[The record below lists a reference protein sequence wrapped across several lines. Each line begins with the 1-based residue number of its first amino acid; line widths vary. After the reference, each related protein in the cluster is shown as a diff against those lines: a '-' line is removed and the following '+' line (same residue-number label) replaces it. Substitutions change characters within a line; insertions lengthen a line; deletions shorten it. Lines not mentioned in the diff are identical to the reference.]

1 LTSSKLAGS
10 LSAESLRWTMG
21 FYCAFIGAFILV
33 APHRFA
39 APQYQGLAPYRPA
52 WGGLALAAGVALL
65 AVAILRP
72 RRVVTVLAHGLA
84 VLTFLTLGASFARI
98 GLWPGMIPYGTI
110 GLGLTLAGLLPPTP
124 PGRPAETAEPGDL
137 FALVMGIA
145 AVLQGFLLI
154 GVPGLLAAEYL
165 DVVRPYLL
173 PCGSALLLSG
183 ALLVAAHLR
192 SAPARHFLWVAHL
205 AAGAAFAVYGRLFS
219 LPFRAWTGLALYWG
233 GGLALALLPWLSRR
247 LAALDPAS
255 LRTRLA
261 FSLATATSV
270 ALVLT
275 AAIATSQEERLAT
288 EQVIE
293 TRRIEAQAI
302 ARNVADYLQLNGA
315 RTAVVATLAGRLPMT
330 PVFQRALLEASR
342 PSYPDVTGF
351 VTLDSAGTVLAA
363 IGEVPLDVVDWRRL
377 SAEAAS
383 GLRRRDGMGIPI
395 DLAGMERLLL
405 LLSVPIVQEDGR
417 MAGVLVSGFDTGLL
431 ARRLARTGS
440 NVYLADG
447 YGRLIASRKD
457 ADVELPSLPAG
468 WDRQF
473 RLGRMPGVARR
484 IAAIAAFAR
493 VPGPDWVVAVENPRD
508 AALAGVRRGRDMAF
522 ALLLMVVPLAVIG
535 GILVARLIARPLGA
549 LAEAVDEMTEMTANP
564 GMPTK
569 PLESSDITEVARL
582 AAAFQE
588 MRGRL
593 AVRTRES
600 ERLATELRAR
610 ADALAES
617 DRRKDEF
624 LAMLA
629 HELRNPLGAIA
640 NASYVMDQ
648 VGTSEPPLQRA
659 VGVIQ
664 RQIQHLVRLVDDLL
678 DVSRI
683 TRGKIELRLQ
693 PLDLRD
699 AVRSAVEMTRPIVE
713 AKEHA
718 LRVEIP
724 PDPLPVHA
732 DPTRMEQ
739 VLGNLVRNAAKYT
752 EPGGRIEVSAWS
764 EDGEAVVR
772 VRDNGIGISPEL
784 LPRIFDLFI
793 QGEQSLDR
801 SGGGLGIGLTL
812 VRRLVEMHGGQVA
825 AESGGEGQGSELTVR
840 VPLAPQDLKDT
851 KDLKDLKDKNVPA

>member
-72 RRVVTVLAHGLA
+72 RRAVAVLAHGLA

-98 GLWPGMIPYGTI
+98 GLWPGLIPYGTI

-124 PGRPAETAEPGDL
+124 PGQPAETAEPGGRDL

-165 DVVRPYLL
+165 DIVRPYLL

-205 AAGAAFAVYGRLFS
+205 ATGAAFAVYGMLFS

-288 EQVIE
+288 AQVLE
-293 TRRIEAQAI
+293 MRKVEAQLI
-302 ARNVADYLQLNGA
+302 ARNVADYVQLNGA
-315 RTAVVATLAGRLPMT
+315 RAAVVATLAGRMPMT

-342 PSYPDVTGF
+342 PSYPDVAGF
-351 VTLDSAGTVLAA
+351 VTLDAAGTVLAS
-363 IGEVPLDVVDWRRL
+363 IGRVPLDIGDWRGM
-377 SAEAAS
+377 AAD
-383 GLRRRDGMGIPI
+383 LRRPERRGVIPV
-395 DLAGMERLLL
+395 DLVGTERLLL
-405 LLSVPIVQEDGR
+405 LLSAPIHLEDGR
-417 MAGVLVSGFDTGLL
+417 MGGVLVSAFDAELL

-440 NVYLADG
+440 TVYLADG
-447 YGRLIASRKD
+447 YSRLIASRQD
-457 ADVELPSLPAG
+457 TDVPLPSLPAG
-468 WDRQF
+468 WDREL
-473 RLGRMPGVARR
+473 RLGRRPPMARR
-484 IAAIAAFAR
+484 IAAFER
-493 VPGPDWVVAVENPRD
+493 VPGLDWVVAVERPRA
-508 AALAGVRRGRDMAF
+508 AALAGVRRGRDLAF
-522 ALLLMVVPLAVIG
+522 VLLLVVVPLAVIG
-535 GILVARLIARPLGA
+535 GIIVAGLIARPLGA
-549 LAEAVDEMTEMTANP
+549 LAGAVDEMASGNP
-564 GMPTK
+564 SLPAI
-569 PLESSDITEVARL
+569 PLETSGITEVASL
-582 AAAFQE
+582 AASFQE

-640 NASYVMDQ
+640 NAAHVMDQ
-648 VGTSEPPLQRA
+648 IGTDQPPIPPIQRA

-693 PLDLRD
+693 PVDLRD

-713 AKEHA
+713 TKEHA
-718 LRVEIP
+718 LRVELP
-724 PDPLPVHA
+724 PEPLPVHA

-752 EPGGRIEVSAWS
+752 EPAGKIEVSAWS
-764 EDGEAVVR
+764 EDGTAVVR
-772 VRDNGIGISPEL
+772 VRDNGIGIPTEL

-825 AESGGEGQGSELTVR
+825 ADSGGEGQGSEFTVR
-840 VPLAPQDLKDT
+840 IPLAPQDQ
-851 KDLKDLKDKNVPA
+851 KDLKDVKDPGQSSP

>member
-1 LTSSKLAGS
+1 MNR
-10 LSAESLRWTMG
+10 LSAESLRWTLG
-21 FYCAFIGAFILV
+21 TYCAFVGAFMLV
-33 APHRFA
+33 APHRFTSSVYA
-39 APQYQGLAPYRPA
+39 AMTPYRGL
-52 WGGLALAAGVALL
+52 WGMAALAAGVALL
-65 AVAILRP
+65 ALAILRP
-72 RRVVTVLAHGLA
+72 DRWVVLLGHGLA
-84 VLTFLTLGASFARI
+84 GVTLLALSVSFLQSRAWT
-98 GLWPGMIPYGTI
+98 GMIAYGVLGI
-110 GLGLTLAGLLPPTP
+110 GTMMAGSLTGTLPRAARAG
-124 PGRPAETAEPGDL
+124 RDL
-137 FALVMGIA
+137 FALLMGMIA
-145 AVLQGFLLI
+145 LLQGLLLAVLAPLLT
-154 GVPGLLAAEYL
+154 GAYF
-165 DVVRPYLL
+165 DVLRPYQRTIGL
-173 PCGSALLLSG
+173 ALILGGGLV
-183 ALLVAAHLR
+183 VAAHLR
-192 SAPARHFLWVAHL
+192 RNPSQRFVWAAHL
-205 AAGAAFAVYGRLFS
+205 AAGAALFLFGLIFS
-219 LPFRAWTGLALYWG
+219 LPNRAWTGLALYWG
-233 GGLALALLPWLSRR
+233 CGLAVAVLPWLSRR

-288 EQVIE
+288 AQVIE

-302 ARNVADYLQLNGA
+302 ARNVADYVQLNGA

-330 PVFQRALLEASR
+330 PVFQRAMLEASR

-351 VTLDSAGTVLAA
+351 VTLDSAGMVLAA
-363 IGEVPLDVVDWRRL
+363 IGEVPLDVVDWHAVASRL
-377 SAEAAS
+377 
-383 GLRRRDGMGIPI
+383 RRDGRGIPI
-395 DLAGMERLLL
+395 DLAGTERLLL

-417 MAGVLVSGFDTGLL
+417 MAGVLVSGFDAELL
-431 ARRLARTGS
+431 ARRLARRGS

-447 YGRLIASRKD
+447 YGRLIASWKD
-457 ADVELPSLPAG
+457 AGAALESLPAG
-468 WDRQF
+468 WDRQL
-473 RLGRMPGVARR
+473 RLGQVPGVASR
-484 IAAIAAFAR
+484 IAAFAR
-493 VPGPDWVVAVENPRD
+493 VPGPDWVVAVENPQA

-522 ALLLMVVPLAVIG
+522 ALLLVVVPLAVIG

-564 GMPTK
+564 GIPGK
-569 PLESSDITEVARL
+569 PLESSGITEVARL

-648 VGTSEPPLQRA
+648 IGTSEPPLQRA

-718 LRVEIP
+718 LRLQIP
-724 PDPLPVHA
+724 PEPLAVHA

-752 EPGGRIEVSAWS
+752 EPGGRIEVAAWS

-825 AESGGEGQGSELTVR
+825 AQSGGEGQGSEFTVR

-851 KDLKDLKDKNVPA
+851 KDLKDKNVPA

>member
-1 LTSSKLAGS
+1 MNR
-10 LSAESLRWTMG
+10 LSAESLRWTLG
-21 FYCAFIGAFILV
+21 TYCAFVGAFMLV
-33 APHRFA
+33 APHRFTSSVYA
-39 APQYQGLAPYRPA
+39 AMTPYRGL
-52 WGGLALAAGVALL
+52 WGMAALAAGVALL
-65 AVAILRP
+65 ALAILRP
-72 RRVVTVLAHGLA
+72 DRWVVLLGHGLA
-84 VLTFLTLGASFARI
+84 GVTLLALSISFLQSRAWT
-98 GLWPGMIPYGTI
+98 GMIAYGVLGI
-110 GLGLTLAGLLPPTP
+110 GTMMAGSLTGTLPRAARAG
-124 PGRPAETAEPGDL
+124 RDL
-137 FALVMGIA
+137 FALLMGMIA
-145 AVLQGFLLI
+145 LLQGLLLAVLAPLLT
-154 GVPGLLAAEYL
+154 GAYF
-165 DVVRPYLL
+165 DVLRPYQRTIGL
-173 PCGSALLLSG
+173 ALILGGGLV
-183 ALLVAAHLR
+183 VAAHLR
-192 SAPARHFLWVAHL
+192 RNPSQRFVWAAHL
-205 AAGAAFAVYGRLFS
+205 AAGAALFLFGLIFS
-219 LPFRAWTGLALYWG
+219 LPNRAWTGLALYWG
-233 GGLALALLPWLSRR
+233 CGLAVAVLPWLSRR

-288 EQVIE
+288 AQVIE

-302 ARNVADYLQLNGA
+302 ARNVADYVQLNGA

-363 IGEVPLDVVDWRRL
+363 VGEVPLDVVDWHAVASRL
-377 SAEAAS
+377 
-383 GLRRRDGMGIPI
+383 RRDGRGIPL
-395 DLAGMERLLL
+395 DLAGTERLLL

-417 MAGVLVSGFDTGLL
+417 MAGVLVSGFDAELL
-431 ARRLARTGS
+431 ARRLARRGS

-447 YGRLIASRKD
+447 YGRLIASWKD
-457 ADVELPSLPAG
+457 AGAALESLPAG
-468 WDRQF
+468 WDRQL
-473 RLGRMPGVARR
+473 RLGQVPGVASR
-484 IAAIAAFAR
+484 IAAFAR
-493 VPGPDWVVAVENPRD
+493 VPGPDWVVAVENPQA

-522 ALLLMVVPLAVIG
+522 ALLLVVVPLAVIG

-549 LAEAVDEMTEMTANP
+549 LAEAVDEMTEMTAGNP
-564 GMPTK
+564 AMASIPGK
-569 PLESSDITEVARL
+569 PLESSGITEVARL

-648 VGTSEPPLQRA
+648 IGTSEPPLQRA

-724 PDPLPVHA
+724 PGPLPVHA

-752 EPGGRIEVSAWS
+752 EPGGRIEVAAWS

-825 AESGGEGQGSELTVR
+825 AASGGEGQGSELTVR
-840 VPLAPQDLKDT
+840 LPLSM
-851 KDLKDLKDKNVPA
+851 